1 VSTEADACMACR
13 LASIKSRLMAYW
25 RRMLASDFVRK
36 VAETFAT
43 RVFLIGIG
51 LITSVIV
58 ARILGP
64 EGRGL
69 YAVAAAI
76 AALGVQFGNL
86 GLHASNTYYVAKDQ
100 SLLPALVGNTLV
112 VSFAFGGG
120 GAFAAWIVF
129 SVWPDLSPVNGFL
142 LIIAMVWVPFGLAY
156 MLLQNLLLGLQ
167 EVRAY
172 NKIELLHKILFVCIT
187 ICIFLGGGQIR
198 VETILSINLVILV
211 ISFAVVL
218 WAIRKYFWEFPVPS
232 LTLFRNNLNF
242 GVKAYLASLIA
253 FLVFKAD
260 LFLINYYL
268 GAKYVGLYAV
278 AVSVANMFNLLPET
292 VGAIFFPKLCSM
304 KDLNSRFKF
313 AKKIT
318 IIMSIIM
325 LFIALMLIA
334 VSGGIITAFFGMAY
348 ANAAIPFKWLMPGFY
363 FLSVEITLRRFLIS
377 DGYRTEIVLSW
388 CITFVVNIV
397 LNIFL
402 IPIMGTKGA
411 ALALSISL
419 ALLATLTLFLV
430 WRFVSHKGALP
441 VVVK

>member
-1 VSTEADACMACR
+1 
-13 LASIKSRLMAYW
+13 MAYW
-25 RRMLASDFVRK
+25 RRILASDFVRK

-43 RVFLIGIG
+43 RVLLIGIG

-69 YAVAAAI
+69 YAVATAI
-76 AALGVQFGNL
+76 AAVGVQFGNL
-86 GLHASNTYYVAKDQ
+86 GLHASNTYYVAKDR
-100 SLLPALVGNTLV
+100 SLLSALVGNSLV

-142 LIIAMVWVPFGLAY
+142 LIIALVWVPFGLAY

-172 NKIELLHKILFVCIT
+172 NKIELLQKILFVCIT
-187 ICIFLGGGQIR
+187 ICIFVGGQIR
-198 VETILSINLVILV
+198 VETILSINLFILV

-218 WAIRKYFWEFPVPS
+218 WAIRKYFLEFPVPS

-242 GVKAYLASLIA
+242 GVKAYLSALIA

-260 LFLINYYL
+260 LFLINHYL
-268 GAKYVGLYAV
+268 GAKDVGLYAV
-278 AVSVANMFNLLPET
+278 AVNVANMVNLLPDT
-292 VGAIFFPKLCSM
+292 VGAIFFPKLCGM

-318 IIMSIIM
+318 IIIAIIM
-325 LFIALMLIA
+325 LFIAMMAIA
-334 VSGGIITAFFGMAY
+334 VSGVLITAFFGTAY
-348 ANAAIPFKWLMPGFY
+348 ADAAIPFKWLMPGFF

-377 DGYRTEIVLSW
+377 DGYRIEVVLSW
-388 CITFVVNIV
+388 CITFVVNIA
-397 LNIFL
+397 LNVFL

-430 WRFVSHKGALP
+430 WRFVSHKKGALP
-441 VVVK
+441 VVGR